1 MKCQK
6 SHNSLFHA
14 SNETATPTFL
24 PLVILKVGWTSN
36 NHGGGYVRLA
46 LVPESQKDS
55 HEAYVNNVLKVVC
68 YGHDQ
73 RPGMFRF
80 GDCKHPCNARPGCQY
95 QSGKSLCRDFHNMKA
110 DHAVDELYNFALS
123 TSR

>member
-1 MKCQK
+1 M
-6 SHNSLFHA
+6 
-14 SNETATPTFL
+14 
-24 PLVILKVGWTSN
+24 
-36 NHGGGYVRLA
+36 RLA

-55 HEAYVNNVLKVVC
+55 HEAYLNNVLKVVC

-73 RPGMFRF
+73 RPGMFCF

-95 QSGKSLCRDFHNMKA
+95 QSGKSLCRDFHNIKA
-110 DHAVDELYNFALS
+110 DDAVDELYNFALS